1 MTKQTLHTGKSNGL
15 DLDYLK
21 MAIEL
26 VSTDDVLRAIQMRGP
41 LMPLDVRKFLGKG
54 DSITIGATLS
64 QLTASGKV
72 KVTNLKRGGSPFY
85 YILGQEPKIE
95 NLYNNLKEKDQ
106 RTFHLL
112 KEKKILRDKTQ
123 DPLVRVS
130 LREIKDFS
138 KMFNVT
144 VNNEQETF
152 WRYYLISEQEAIR
165 ILKEKYAPKKPA
177 MSEESKLIKKKTEV
191 LKQKELKPK
200 REKQEREEQKSLDPK
215 YEEPNIFET
224 VDDDFLSTLKK
235 FFDKNEIEVKEAK
248 MIRKGSEYDFVIE
261 MRTPIGTAEYFCK
274 AKSKKKCN
282 DGDLSTAY
290 IQGQSRRIP
299 TVFITTG
306 EVTKKARENMKTSYK
321 GMLLKKI

>member
-1 MTKQTLHTGKSNGL
+1 MKLTLPIGKSDGL
-15 DLDYLK
+15 DLKYLK

-26 VSTDDVLRAIQMRGP
+26 VSTDDVLRAIQIRGP
-41 LMPLDVRKFLGKG
+41 LMPLDVRKVLGKG

-72 KVTNLKRGGSPFY
+72 KVTHLKRGGSPFY
-85 YILGQEPKIE
+85 YLPGQESKLE
-95 NLYNNLKEKDQ
+95 GLYNNLNEKDQ

-123 DPLVRVS
+123 EPLIRVS

-138 KMFNVT
+138 RIFTVT
-144 VNNEQETF
+144 VNNEPETF
-152 WRYYLISEQEAIR
+152 WRYYLISEQEAIQ
-165 ILKEKYAPKKPA
+165 ILKEQYAPKKPA
-177 MSEESKLIKKKTEV
+177 MKEERKIQETKKEIP
-191 LKQKELKPK
+191 KEEKPK
-200 REKQEREEQKSLDPK
+200 PKKPKQEKEEQKSLDHE

-224 VDDDFLSTLKK
+224 IEDDFLSTLKK

-248 MIRKGSEYDFVIE
+248 LVRKGSEYDFVIE
-261 MRTPIGTAEYFCK
+261 MKTPMGTAEYFCK

-282 DGDLSTAY
+282 DGDLSIAY
-290 IQGQSRRIP
+290 LQGQSRRIP

-306 EVTKKARENMKTSYK
+306 EVNKKARENMKTNYK
-321 GMLLKKI
+321 GMLLKEI

>member
-1 MTKQTLHTGKSNGL
+1 
-15 DLDYLK
+15 

-85 YILGQEPKIE
+85 YVLGQEPKIE

-123 DPLVRVS
+123 DPLIRVS

-138 KMFNVT
+138 RMFNVT

-165 ILKEKYAPKKPA
+165 ILKEQYAPKKQAVPEKK
-177 MSEESKLIKKKTEV
+177 EESKPVEKKTEV
-191 LKQKELKPK
+191 SKPRESKPK

-235 FFDKNEIEVKEAK
+235 FFDKNEIEVKEARI
-248 MIRKGSEYDFVIE
+248 IRKGSEYDFVIE
-261 MRTPIGTAEYFCK
+261 MKTPMGTAEYFCK

-290 IQGQSRRIP
+290 LQGQSRRTP

-306 EVTKKARENMKTSYK
+306 EVNKKARENMKTRYK
-321 GMLLKKI
+321 GMLLKEI